1 MFMLGVVCILMPVPS
16 FRWNI
21 MNLKL
26 TLAIAAAIV
35 AAPAAAAVTVGSPD
49 GGYCYPFNC
58 NESGTDVGQSIHF
71 MQIYAASEFSGVTS
85 FNKITFFAATNIGP
99 AGVIS
104 GNYDIS
110 FHTTS
115 ASVGNAYPI
124 GPLSNSASF
133 FNGALSSPI
142 SANPF
147 SIGGSTYIYNPAD
160 GNLVMS
166 IVVTDQANVPVGSNG
181 FFLADYTEVVTTRA
195 YNLSNFTQI
204 YGGGGLVTEFGVVPE
219 PQSWALLIAGFGLT
233 GMAMRRRVK
242 AVAA

>member
-1 MFMLGVVCILMPVPS
+1 
-16 FRWNI
+16 

-49 GGYCYPFNC
+49 SGNCYPFNC
-58 NESGTDVGQSIHF
+58 NDSGTDVGPSIHY
-71 MQIYAASEFSGVTS
+71 MQIYDASAFSGVTS
-85 FNKITFFAATNIGP
+85 FSSISFFAYGPSGP

-110 FHTTS
+110 FHTTT
-115 ASVGNAYPI
+115 ASVGAGYPI
-124 GPLSNSASF
+124 LPLSNSAGF
-133 FNGALSSPI
+133 FNGALSSPL
-142 SANPF
+142 SANTF
-147 SIGGSTYIYNPAD
+147 TIAGSTYVYNPAD

-166 IVVTDQANVPVGSNG
+166 IVVTDQANLPNSSNG
-181 FFLADYTEVVTTRA
+181 YFLADYTGSVTTRA
-195 YNLSNFTQI
+195 YNLTNVGADS
-204 YGGGGLVTEFGVVPE
+204 GGGGLVTQFGVVPE

>member
-1 MFMLGVVCILMPVPS
+1 
-16 FRWNI
+16 

-49 GGYCYPFNC
+49 SGNCYPFNC
-58 NESGTDVGQSIHF
+58 NDSGTDVGQSIHF

-85 FNKITFFAATNIGP
+85 FSKISFFAHGPSGP

-115 ASVGNAYPI
+115 ASVGDSYPI
-124 GPLSNSASF
+124 APLSNSASF
-133 FNGALSSPI
+133 FNGALSSPL
-142 SANPF
+142 STSPF
-147 SIGGSTYIYNPAD
+147 TIAGSTYVYDPAD

-166 IVVTDQANVPVGSNG
+166 IVVTDQANLPNSSNG
-181 FFLADYTEVVTTRA
+181 YFLADYTGDVTTRA
-195 YNLSNFTQI
+195 YDLTNVGQEF
-204 YGGGGLVTEFGVVPE
+204 GGGGLVTQFGVVPE